1 MTSRCYSFKRKIE
14 DIRKDCDKFG
24 VTYEG
29 LKLSISK
36 LTKEEFEK
44 YLQEI
49 EDIKNYLEYV
59 KNTTEKEMYIN
70 DLIELRE
77 KVFGINKQTK

>member
-1 MTSRCYSFKRKIE
+1 MCSETGKWNILFY
-14 DIRKDCDKFG
+14 
-24 VTYEG
+24 
-29 LKLSISK
+29 SK